1 MSVKKAWIAGA
12 IVLLVLAAVTAGLTF
27 AKARDSLPPI
37 TGATLDRAVPDM
49 PLVDKQG
56 RTVSLASFHG
66 RVVVLAPTLTL
77 CSEVCP
83 ITSGAFIRME
93 AAVRKAGL
101 GSRVAFVEVTVD
113 PERDTPSRLR
123 AYERLT
129 GVDWTLLTGTPA
141 QVKRFWSFFDVGYFK
156 QPQSNRPARD
166 WLTGKPLTYDVAH
179 QDGLFL
185 LDAQGHER
193 IVIVGPPTTGGRL
206 APQLKRLLGSEGLQE
221 LAHPHGAWT
230 VEQALNDL
238 SNLVG
243 TRVGESA

>member
-1 MSVKKAWIAGA
+1 
-12 IVLLVLAAVTAGLTF
+12 
-27 AKARDSLPPI
+27 
-37 TGATLDRAVPDM
+37 M

-129 GVDWTLLTGTPA
+129 GVDWTLLT
-141 QVKRFWSFFDVGYFK
+141 VGAAASV
-156 QPQSNRPARD
+156 PGALLGAR
-166 WLTGKPLTYDVAH
+166 LTGRLDEGQLLRAVGAVLVVA
-179 QDGLFL
+179 GTATL
-185 LDAQGHER
+185 L
-193 IVIVGPPTTGGRL
+193 
-206 APQLKRLLGSEGLQE
+206 
-221 LAHPHGAWT
+221 
-230 VEQALNDL
+230 QAFI
-238 SNLVG
+238 
-243 TRVGESA
+243 